1 MFRNE
6 EARPIQDWKQAVD
19 IVKTVRELNGIS
31 TYLQMILD
39 NSKALIVTTDRSGA
53 IVEFNREGERLL
65 GYSKRELSGRPAS
78 VLFEDKSEKNDVLRE
93 WMKGARRQDSLTNR
107 EVVLK
112 SKTGSLVYINLTVS
126 RMVNDSGRVIGA
138 VGIGKDI
145 SEEKRLQFK
154 LMQAEKLVGIG
165 TLASGIAHEIN
176 NPLAGVLGMAEAI
189 RDEEDLATI
198 KEYCEDIIRYAK
210 NAASIVRELSDY
222 SRAANE
228 ESDTIFDLAG
238 VMARALKM
246 ASHSIAVS
254 PVEIIRDF
262 GDDCHITGNEGE
274 IQQVFVN
281 LILNAVQAMEGA
293 GTLRL
298 SCYRER
304 GRVKAVV
311 SDTGPGIPPEFIN
324 HIYDPFFTTKPVGI
338 GTGLGLYVTYRIV
351 SRHKGTIDVD
361 TAPERGTAFTL
372 SFPSPSAEGFLQEL

>member
-6 EARPIQDWKQAVD
+6 QARPLQDWKEAVD

-39 NSKALIVTTDRSGA
+39 NSKALIVTTDRSGS

-65 GYSKRELSGRPAS
+65 GYTKRELSGRPAS
-78 VLFEDKSEKNDVLRE
+78 VLFEDKSEKNDVLCE
-93 WMKGARRQDSLTNR
+93 WMRGAKKQDSLNNR
-107 EVVLK
+107 EVVLRT
-112 SKTGSLVYINLTVS
+112 KTGRLVYINLTVS
-126 RMVNDSGRVIGA
+126 RMVNEAGRVIGA

-189 RDEEDLATI
+189 RDEDDIEVI
-198 KEYCEDIIRYAK
+198 KEYSRDIIKYAS
-210 NAASIVRELSDY
+210 NAASIVRELSAY
-222 SRAANE
+222 SRAATE
-228 ESDTIFDLAG
+228 ESDTLFDLAG
-238 VMARALKM
+238 VMARSLKM
-246 ASHSIAVS
+246 ASHSVS
-254 PVEIIRDF
+254 FSPIEIVKDLGEGCQIM
-262 GDDCHITGNEGE
+262 GNEGE

-281 LILNAVQAMEGA
+281 LCLNAVQAMDGA
-293 GTLRL
+293 GTLRI
-298 SCYRER
+298 SCRR
-304 GRVKAVV
+304 KDDRVVAVV

-351 SRHKGTIDVD
+351 SRHKGTIDVE
-361 TAPERGTAFTL
+361 TEPGKGAAFTL
-372 SFPSPSAEGFLQEL
+372 NFPSPEVEEDGR